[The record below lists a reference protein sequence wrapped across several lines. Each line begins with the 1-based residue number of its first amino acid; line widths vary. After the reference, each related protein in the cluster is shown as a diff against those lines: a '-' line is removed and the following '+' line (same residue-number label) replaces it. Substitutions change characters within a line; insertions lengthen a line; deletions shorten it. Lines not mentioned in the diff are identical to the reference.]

1 MSPTVTATAIH
12 EEPAAP
18 VETSPSSPATSRV
31 STFDFG
37 DGEDNAKALPPVDG
51 GRHAWQFVVAAFM
64 LECFVWGYSFAF
76 ATILVYLQTHDPW
89 RQYSLSALSA
99 IGTTQLGLMYC
110 LPIVGVVIFRRYGD
124 WVRTI
129 LWTSVAVSCGSM
141 LLSSWATKLWQ
152 LVVLQ
157 GVLCGIAN
165 TFIFAPVFCYIS
177 EWWVARRG
185 LAWGLI
191 VSGNG
196 FGGFTLPWLINA
208 VLQARGFA
216 WMCRVWAIF
225 TAVVFAISILLL
237 KPRIPYVKPAGGRAP
252 WLAVDFA
259 FLRNPLFVCMAIA
272 TLFSSLAHLP
282 VANYLAVYASSFS
295 SSVTTINLVVGLFNL
310 AACGGSRLA
319 GRVSDFSYS
328 LGVTVIGLCGA
339 LLSLTAWGFADTLAK
354 VYAFAVLFGL
364 TGQQTSTWGVVVK
377 DLASN
382 NPNTGT
388 FIFNILP
395 IVRGSASLFIPFI
408 LQALYS
414 RETAEHQ
421 RSFGR
426 YGFLRM
432 IILEF
437 SCYAFSFAT
446 ILVYPQSHD
455 PWQRNSLSALS
466 AIGTTQLGLLY
477 VLPTFAVVV
486 LRRYGEYLWQ
496 LVVLQGF
503 LCGVA
508 NTLIF
513 APVFLYFSDWWVARR
528 GMAWGVI
535 GAGELVALEILFSFA
550 RLTLARLAGNGFGG
564 FVLPWLINAS

>member
-1 MSPTVTATAIH
+1 MSSAVTATAVH
-12 EEPAAP
+12 EEPALP
-18 VETSPSSPATSRV
+18 TEDLPSSPETSRV

-51 GRHAWQFVVAAFM
+51 GRHAWQFVVASFM
-64 LECFVWGYSFAF
+64 LECFGASWQSFFPQNRFDDPQSCSSTRLTSAASPVWGYSFAF
-76 ATILVYLQTHDPW
+76 ATILVYLQSHDPW

-237 KPRIPYVKPAGGRAP
+237 KPRIPYVRPASGRAP
-252 WLAVDFA
+252 WLAVDFT

-272 TLFSSLAHLP
+272 TLFSSLAYLP

-310 AACGGSRLA
+310 AACGGSMLA

-328 LGVTVIGLCGA
+328 LGVTVIGVCGA

-364 TGQQTSTWGVVVK
+364 TGQQTSTWGGVVN

-388 FIFNILP
+388 FIFTILP

-432 IILEF
+432 IILVGVA
-437 SCYAFSFAT
+437 SAT
-446 ILVYPQSHD
+446 L
-455 PWQRNSLSALS
+455 ALCGIVM
-466 AIGTTQLGLLY
+466 AGLRRR
-477 VLPTFAVVV
+477 FAVK
-486 LRRYGEYLWQ
+486 
-496 LVVLQGF
+496 
-503 LCGVA
+503 
-508 NTLIF
+508 
-513 APVFLYFSDWWVARR
+513 S
-528 GMAWGVI
+528 
-535 GAGELVALEILFSFA
+535 S
-550 RLTLARLAGNGFGG
+550 
-564 FVLPWLINAS
+564 

>member
-1 MSPTVTATAIH
+1 MSSAPATTAVH
-12 EEPAAP
+12 EVPAAAP
-18 VETSPSSPATSRV
+18 PEPLPTSPAASRV

-37 DGEDNAKALPPVDG
+37 DGEDNAQALPPVDG
-51 GRHAWQFVVAAFM
+51 GRHAWQFVVASFM
-64 LECFVWGYSFAF
+64 LECFGTSSLEFACF
-76 ATILVYLQTHDPW
+76 ETPELDDRHNSQCCFYT
-89 RQYSLSALSA
+89 

-124 WVRTI
+124 WVQTI
-129 LWTSVAVSCGSM
+129 LWSSVAVSCGSM
-141 LLSSWATKLWQ
+141 LLSSWATQLWQ

-157 GVLCGIAN
+157 GFLCGIAN

-225 TAVVFAISILLL
+225 TAVVFAMSILLL
-237 KPRIPYVKPAGGRAP
+237 KPRIPYVKPANGRAP
-252 WLAVDFA
+252 WLAVDFT
-259 FLRNPLFVCMAIA
+259 FLRNPLFVCMAVA
-272 TLFSSLAHLP
+272 TLFSSLAYLP

-295 SSVTTINLVVGLFNL
+295 SSITTINLVVGLFNL
-310 AACGGSRLA
+310 AACGGSMLA

-328 LGVTVIGLCGA
+328 LSVTIIGICGA

-354 VYAFAVLFGL
+354 VYVFAVLFGL
-364 TGQQTSTWGVVVK
+364 TGQQTSTWGGVVK

-388 FIFNILP
+388 FIFTILP

-408 LQALYS
+408 LQALYH

-426 YGFLRM
+426 YGFSRM
-432 IILEF
+432 IILGP
-437 SCYAFSFAT
+437 SAFDTKT
-446 ILVYPQSHD
+446 IL
-455 PWQRNSLSALS
+455 
-466 AIGTTQLGLLY
+466 
-477 VLPTFAVVV
+477 
-486 LRRYGEYLWQ
+486 
-496 LVVLQGF
+496 
-503 LCGVA
+503 
-508 NTLIF
+508 
-513 APVFLYFSDWWVARR
+513 
-528 GMAWGVI
+528 
-535 GAGELVALEILFSFA
+535 AG
-550 RLTLARLAGNGFGG
+550 
-564 FVLPWLINAS
+564 